1 VYAQA
6 RLSLSKERF
15 WAAYDLSGSE
25 QQAAEKARDICVEQ
39 TVEYPVDLIER
50 DDIREQILGRVISFT
65 RVTATSYRAVIDFP
79 VEAACDEL
87 TQLLNILFGNVS
99 LQPGVRLV
107 DIGLPEQMLKTIRG
121 PRFGRDGLRDHVG
134 VADRP
139 LLCTALKPMG
149 LSAQEL
155 ADLAYQFA
163 LGGIDIIKDD
173 HGLTNQLFCPFEER
187 VERCADA
194 VYGANKKRGGRTL
207 YLANITGPADSVMS
221 RARLARVYGAGGLLL
236 APGLAG
242 LDVMRCV
249 AADDAVGLPIFSH
262 PAMQGSFTVYPDQGI
277 SHGVLYGVINRLA
290 GADACIFPNYGGRFS
305 FTGQACRELVE
316 GTQKPLGAIRPIF
329 PVPAGGMSLDRVPE
343 LIDFYGDQAILL
355 IGGDLYRQ
363 GPNIVEN
370 CAHFLRL
377 VEQSAAQKRSASC

>member
-1 VYAQA
+1 MCAQT

-25 QQAAEKARDICVEQ
+25 KEATEKAQAICVEQ
-39 TVEYPVDLIER
+39 TVEYPLDLIER
-50 DDIREQILGRVISFT
+50 DDIRQQILGRVISFT

-79 VEAACDEL
+79 TEAACDEL
-87 TQLLNILFGNVS
+87 TQLLNMLFGNVS
-99 LQPGVRLV
+99 LQPGIRLV
-107 DIGLPEQMLKTIRG
+107 NIGLPKRMLKSIQG
-121 PRFGRDGLRDHVG
+121 PRFGRAGLRELVG
-134 VADRP
+134 VAERP

-155 ADLAYQFA
+155 AELAYQFA
-163 LGGIDIIKDD
+163 LGGIDLIKDD

-194 VYGANKKRGGRTL
+194 VYRANKKRDGRTL

-221 RARLARVYGAGGLLL
+221 RARLARVYGAGGVLL

-242 LDVMRCV
+242 FDIMRCV
-249 AADDAVGLPIFSH
+249 AADDAVGLPIVSH

-305 FTGQACRELVE
+305 FTKQACRELVDATRKNM
-316 GTQKPLGAIRPIF
+316 GSVRPIF
-329 PVPAGGMSLDRVPE
+329 PVPAGGMRLDRVPE
-343 LIDFYGDQAILL
+343 LVDFYGDHAILL

-377 VEQSAAQKRSASC
+377 VEQSAARK